1 MLISKKK
8 LFKRKNHNSL
18 YLVYE
23 DSVNA
28 LASLAEQF
36 EAKLKTIRNMMNQYK
51 SNSYIY
57 DMLRKVADDM
67 DSSFYN
73 CSLYMG
79 QLIKSSNYIV
89 DLKVYQYLDNYN
101 ARLLRAIGKM
111 DSIID
116 TINYLERNELGVRSK

>member
-1 MLISKKK
+1 MLISKKE
-8 LFKRKNHNSL
+8 LFKRKNRNSL
-18 YLVYE
+18 YLIYE

-36 EAKLKTIRNMMNQYK
+36 EAKLGTIRNMMNQYK
-51 SNSYIY
+51 NNNYIY
-57 DMLRKVADDM
+57 DILCKVADDM

-73 CSLYMG
+73 CSLYIG

-111 DSIID
+111 ESIID
-116 TINYLERNELGVRSK
+116 TVNYLERNELGVRSI

>member
-1 MLISKKK
+1 MLISKKE
-8 LFKRKNHNSL
+8 LFKRKNRNAL
-18 YLVYE
+18 YNIYE
-23 DSVNA
+23 DNVNT
-28 LASLAEQF
+28 LASLSEQF

-57 DMLRKVADDM
+57 DMLYKVADDV

-73 CSLYMG
+73 CSLYIG
-79 QLIKSSNYIV
+79 QLIKSSNYVV
-89 DLKVYQYLDNYN
+89 DLKGYQCLNIHN

-111 DSIID
+111 ESIID

>member
-1 MLISKKK
+1 MLISKKE
-8 LFKRKNHNSL
+8 LFKRKNRNTL
-18 YLVYE
+18 YHIYE
-23 DSVNA
+23 DSANT
-28 LASLAEQF
+28 LASLADQF

-57 DMLRKVADDM
+57 DMLCRVADDM

-73 CSLYMG
+73 CSLYIG

-89 DLKVYQYLDNYN
+89 DLKAYQCLNIHN

-111 DSIID
+111 ESIID
-116 TINYLERNELGVRSK
+116 TVNYFERNELGVRSK